1 MMKFEAYRG
10 MDSGLYF
17 RLVDSLGRIL
27 LISEGH
33 GQKANVLNNI
43 DAIKKNLPSI
53 YSIEKIETK
62 KGVYYF
68 KLKSADGH
76 VVVTSTAFN
85 SAEMRDEWLKDL
97 QKKAT
102 NVQIVDNIN

>member
-1 MMKFEAYRG
+1 MKFEAYRG
-10 MDSGLYF
+10 SDSGLYF
-17 RLVDSLGRIL
+17 RLVDNLGKIL

-33 GQKANVLNNI
+33 GQKENVINNI
-43 DAIKKNLPSI
+43 EAIKKNLPSI
-53 YSIEKIETK
+53 HTIEKLETK

-76 VVVTSTAFN
+76 VIVTSTAFN

-102 NVQIVDNIN
+102 NMQVVDNIN

>member
-1 MMKFEAYRG
+1 MKFEAYRG
-10 MDSGLYF
+10 IDSGLYF
-17 RLVDSLGRIL
+17 RLVDNLGKIL

-33 GQKANVLNNI
+33 GQKENVLNNI
-43 DAIKKNLPSI
+43 EAIKNNLPSI
-53 YSIEKIETK
+53 YTVEKIETK

-85 SAEMRDEWLKDL
+85 SPEMRDEWLSDL
-97 QKKAT
+97 QKEAT
-102 NVQIVDNIN
+102 NVQIVDNIH